1 MGKVQKRSDYPEQKT
16 EKKPNKVKAKVTETV
31 TTTATIVKNAEQ
43 LVIATALLIV
53 TVFAYTESKA
63 ITNDV
68 WFFAVTASVA
78 IVGVMAFWQFVT
90 FLKRK

>member
-43 LVIATALLIV
+43 LVVASALLI
-53 TVFAYTESKA
+53 TTLAAYNYLKV

-68 WFFAVTASVA
+68 YYYATLASVI
-78 IVGVMAFWQFVT
+78 IVGLIAFWQFVT